1 MEKYRIVSR
10 NCNPCG
16 VLSQYP
22 WYYLQVKIL
31 NRWWVDYYNLPLI
44 NGTYNSYDIDYDKVV
59 QFYEDNCSPNRKNQK
74 VIETVVK
81 VFKNDET

>member
-10 NCNPCG
+10 NCNPFG
-16 VLSQYP
+16 ELRP
-22 WYYLQVKIL
+22 LTWYYLQVKIL
-31 NRWWVDYYNLPLI
+31 NLWWVDYYNLPL
-44 NGTYNSYDIDYDKVV
+44 NEAYNSYDIDYDKVV

-81 VFKNDET
+81 VFENDES

>member
-10 NCNPCG
+10 NCNPYG
-16 VLSQYP
+16 ELRQYP

-31 NRWWVDYYNLPLI
+31 NRWWVDYYKLPL
-44 NGTYNSYDIDYDKVV
+44 NEAHNSYHIDYDKVV

>member
-1 MEKYRIVSR
+1 MAKYRIVSR
-10 NCNPCG
+10 NCNPYG
-16 VLSQYP
+16 GLRPYS
-22 WYYLQVKIL
+22 WYYLQIKIL
-31 NRWWVDYYNLPLI
+31 NLWWVDYYTLPLHEAH
-44 NGTYNSYDIDYDKVV
+44 NSYDIDYDKVV